1 MDIGCAHPITNK
13 TQNNVVY
20 IPDNG
25 YIVEYGYP
33 AGNNHYAVI
42 LLCGSP
48 LKFRA
53 CLKNDS
59 TPKKQ
64 LFFRTIPLVKK
75 TE

>member
-33 AGNNHYAVI
+33 AGNNHYAVHPAMRI
-42 LLCGSP
+42 T
-48 LKFRA
+48 FE
-53 CLKNDS
+53 
-59 TPKKQ
+59 
-64 LFFRTIPLVKK
+64 V
-75 TE
+75 